1 MHQTLILIKWNSQM
15 VLRLQEK
22 TLLTTVRVQ
31 LVLAICCATVI

>member
-15 VLRLQEK
+15 VSRLQEK

-31 LVLAICCATVI
+31 LVLDICCVTVI